1 MKRLTTKRFIRGLML
16 FVAAVAVSAFV
27 LLVQNGLALVMP
39 MWAVL
44 ALSVVAVLVCCVWS
58 VKDEDLQD
66 DSAALLPDYSGQPTG
81 LTRAEVQAVFGSALT
96 QLAESNEFLLLTRGT
111 DGQYYISY
119 IADSDDELVTLQN
132 LEL

>member
-1 MKRLTTKRFIRGLML
+1 MKRLTTKRFIRGLLL
-16 FVAAVAVSAFV
+16 FGAAVAVSAFV

-44 ALSVVAVLVCCVWS
+44 ALSAVAVLACCVWS

-66 DSAALLPDYSGQPTG
+66 GPAPLLPDYPGQPSD
-81 LTRAEVQAVFGSALT
+81 LTRAEVQAIYGSALV
-96 QLAESNEFLLLTRGT
+96 QLSESNEFLLLTRGT